1 LSALNDSET
10 LFPLGAG
17 VFVKGKLASVDKVV
31 MNVGKG
37 VAVEKDVSGAQ
48 KLVDE
53 QIKSLEGVFTQ
64 MNAEMTDIVS
74 QLQVAQMEMVGQQE

>member
-1 LSALNDSET
+1 MSSLSSEET

-17 VFVKGKLASVDKVV
+17 VFVKGKLASVDKVI

-48 KLVDE
+48 ELVNE

-64 MNAEMTDIVS
+64 MNAEMQDIVS
-74 QLQVAQMEMVGQQE
+74 QVQVAQMDMMGQQE